1 MYGAGRVKFCY
12 VTIELAQQFVQSPGA
27 CNIQLKFILLNM
39 TLNCIVLYC
48 RFIVIII
55 IIDLFKLTNL
65 QIIPYKNIQ
74 YKIAK

>member
-27 CNIQLKFILLNM
+27 SNIQLKFVLLNM
-39 TLNCIVLYC
+39 TLNYIVLYC

-55 IIDLFKLTNL
+55 IDLF
-65 QIIPYKNIQ
+65 
-74 YKIAK
+74 